1 MGQEWIKKMTAGMMT
16 VLMSY
21 HLKNSPQA
29 SSVDKTANSWVLAF
43 AASGQAVTETIDLPR
58 FREAFRRLIGDAEL
72 EWWPAPGAIL
82 KNLPPRPRQ
91 ERLEDRPTDMS
102 LEDRKAN
109 MQRLQGIMAR
119 IGTPVNAG
127 VQPNEKQRA
136 EAHAREG
143 R

>member
-1 MGQEWIKKMTAGMMT
+1 M
-16 VLMSY
+16 
-21 HLKNSPQA
+21 
-29 SSVDKTANSWVLAF
+29 AF
-43 AASGQAVTETIDLPR
+43 TASGQAVTEEIDLVR

-82 KNLPPRPRQ
+82 KNLPSRPRQ

-102 LEDRKAN
+102 QEDRQAN
-109 MQRLQGIMAR
+109 MKRLQGIMAR

-127 VQPNEKQRA
+127 VQPNERQRA